1 MFTGIIS
8 DVGEV
13 VACSGDGDTHLRIK
27 TNYDTSSID
36 IGASI
41 AHNGICLTVTDIQKN
56 SYDVTASEHTASI
69 TTLGGWE
76 VGTKLNLERALCLG
90 EELGGHLVSGHV
102 DGIATITVITE
113 HDESRHFTIEAPAEF
128 MPFIAPKGSV
138 VLDGTSLTV
147 TQVDD
152 AKNQFSLALIP
163 HTLDVTTWGSK
174 QVGDTL
180 NLEVDMIARY
190 VARLESFKSV

>member
-13 VACSGDGDTHLRIK
+13 VALSGEGDTHLRIK
-27 TNYDTSSID
+27 TSYDTASIA

-41 AHNGICLTVTDIQKN
+41 AHNGICLTVTKKHAD
-56 SYDVTASEHTASI
+56 SYEVTASEHTATI
-69 TTLGGWE
+69 TTLGAWK

-102 DGIATITVITE
+102 DGIVTITDITS
-113 HDESRHFTIEAPAEF
+113 HDASRHFELEIPAEF
-128 MPFIAPKGSV
+128 LPFIAAKGSV

-147 TQVDD
+147 THTNDVQ
-152 AKNQFSLALIP
+152 NRFSLALIP
-163 HTLDVTTWGSK
+163 HTLDVTTWGEM

-180 NLEVDMIARY
+180 NLEVDLIARY
-190 VARLESFKSV
+190 VARLESFKS